1 MRLQGRVAIVT
12 GGARGIGRAVGER
25 LAAEGARVALADI
38 DESVHEAAAEIGGET
53 IGYVTD
59 VSSSADVD
67 RLFHDVLG
75 RRGTVDILVNN
86 AARVSGAVRHFLEAD
101 EEWWD
106 GILDV
111 NLKGHFLCAL
121 RASQTMASAGRG
133 VIVNTSSGGGTRAH
147 RGMTAYDASKG
158 GIEAFTRAVALDLA
172 PYGVRSVC
180 VVPGFIQQAGQDE
193 ARLAASAATVPLE
206 RVGQPADI
214 AAAVAFL
221 VSDDASYITAATLA
235 VDGGCSPSS
244 ARRRSS
250 RFPSRAFPRSSCAT
264 ASARCGSTQSGRGKW
279 HV

>member
-38 DESVHEAAAEIGGET
+38 DESVHETAAEIGGET
-53 IGYVTD
+53 TGYVTD
-59 VSSSADVD
+59 VSASADVD
-67 RLFHDVLG
+67 RLFDHVLE
-75 RRGTVDILVNN
+75 RWGTVDILVNN
-86 AARVSGAVRHFLEAD
+86 AARVGGAVRHFLEAD

-121 RASQTMASAGRG
+121 RAAQTMAPAGRG

-180 VVPGFIQQAGQDE
+180 VVPDFIQQAGQDE

-235 VDGGCSPSS
+235 VDGGLLSQQRSPQIES
-244 ARRRSS
+244 
-250 RFPSRAFPRSSCAT
+250 FPVSGFP
-264 ASARCGSTQSGRGKW
+264 K
-279 HV
+279 V